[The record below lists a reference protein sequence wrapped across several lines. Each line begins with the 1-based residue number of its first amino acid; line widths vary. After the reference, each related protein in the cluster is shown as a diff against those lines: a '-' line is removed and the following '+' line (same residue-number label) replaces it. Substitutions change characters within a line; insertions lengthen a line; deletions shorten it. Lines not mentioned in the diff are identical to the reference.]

1 MTSPITYLGRNDTD
15 NTVTFA
21 FRAKYIWQPQ
31 GRWEYFLPSR
41 AVVDKIEYITRKVS
55 AAKAV
60 GIAKRTAI
68 KQVKL

>member
-1 MTSPITYLGRNDTD
+1 MPSPITYLGRNDTD

-21 FRAKYIWQPQ
+21 FLSA
-31 GRWEYFLPSR
+31 RWEYFLPSR
-41 AVVDKIEYITRKVS
+41 VVVDKIEYICRKVS

-60 GIAKRTAI
+60 GIAKRAAI

>member
-1 MTSPITYLGRNDTD
+1 MTSPRITYLGRNDTD

-21 FRAKYIWQPQ
+21 FWA

-41 AVVDKIEYITRKVS
+41 AVMDKVEYIARKVS

-60 GIAKRTAI
+60 VVAKRTAI
-68 KQVKL
+68 REVKL

>member
-1 MTSPITYLGRNDTD
+1 MIPHITYLGRNDTD

-21 FRAKYIWQPQ
+21 FWA

-41 AVVDKIEYITRKVS
+41 AVVDKVEYICRKAS

-60 GIAKRTAI
+60 AVAKRLAI
-68 KQVKL
+68 RELKL

>member
-1 MTSPITYLGRNDTD
+1 MTSHITYLGRNDTD

-21 FRAKYIWQPQ
+21 FPT

-41 AVVDKIEYITRKVS
+41 VVVDKIEYICRKIS

-60 GIAKRTAI
+60 VVAKRTAI
-68 KQVKL
+68 KEVKL

>member
-1 MTSPITYLGRNDTD
+1 MSSPITYLGRNDTD

-21 FRAKYIWQPQ
+21 FST

-41 AVVDKIEYITRKVS
+41 KTVDNVEYICRKVS
-55 AAKAV
+55 AGKAV

-68 KQVKL
+68 KAVRQ

>member
-1 MTSPITYLGRNDTD
+1 MTSHITYLGRNDTD

-21 FRAKYIWQPQ
+21 FHAI
-31 GRWEYFLPSR
+31 RWEYFLPSR

>member
-1 MTSPITYLGRNDTD
+1 MTSHITYLGRNDTD

-21 FRAKYIWQPQ
+21 FRTI
-31 GRWEYFLPSR
+31 RWEYFLPSR
-41 AVVDKIEYITRKVS
+41 TVVDKIEYITRKVS

-68 KQVKL
+68 KAVRQCQ